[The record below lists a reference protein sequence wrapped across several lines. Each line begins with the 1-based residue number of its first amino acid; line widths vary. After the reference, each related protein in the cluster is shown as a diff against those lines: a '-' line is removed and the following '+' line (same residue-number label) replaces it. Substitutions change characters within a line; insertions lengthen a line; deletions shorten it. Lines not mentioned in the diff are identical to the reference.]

1 LARARRGRPVDGS
14 CDVETWKGLAGLGL
28 TGIAI
33 PLTAGGSGGTAV
45 ELAVIAEQLGA
56 TLAHV
61 PFLES
66 AGFCGALLTAAA
78 DSEPAA
84 ALLPELASGSTI
96 ATFAILEADGAW
108 STDSITTTA
117 RQENGGWRLAGQ
129 KFFVLAADEADVLLV
144 AARSEMGVSV
154 FVVDANAAGLTRSP
168 LPTTDLI
175 RPLSNV
181 SLAGVEARVIGVR
194 GGGWPLVEVGL
205 RSAVIVL
212 AAEQVGICDHVLRL
226 TVEYARDRR
235 QFGRPIGSFQAVKH
249 RCADMLCT
257 VETARTAALYAAWAA
272 SVDDPDT
279 LVAVHLA
286 KAVCSEAADRVTRDA
301 VQVHGG
307 IGFTWEHPLHR
318 YLKRAQGSR
327 LLFGTPAHHRARI
340 ASLIGV
346 DGAPSRASG

>member
-1 LARARRGRPVDGS
+1 VIQATIFRYDREKGGRVELTHSREQLALRAAVHEFLARAQRGRPVDGS

-28 TGIAI
+28 TGITI

-117 RQENGGWRLAGQ
+117 RQENGGWRLAG
-129 KFFVLAADEADVLLV
+129 
-144 AARSEMGVSV
+144 
-154 FVVDANAAGLTRSP
+154 
-168 LPTTDLI
+168 
-175 RPLSNV
+175 
-181 SLAGVEARVIGVR
+181 
-194 GGGWPLVEVGL
+194 
-205 RSAVIVL
+205 
-212 AAEQVGICDHVLRL
+212 
-226 TVEYARDRR
+226 
-235 QFGRPIGSFQAVKH
+235 
-249 RCADMLCT
+249 
-257 VETARTAALYAAWAA
+257 
-272 SVDDPDT
+272 
-279 LVAVHLA
+279 
-286 KAVCSEAADRVTRDA
+286 
-301 VQVHGG
+301 
-307 IGFTWEHPLHR
+307 
-318 YLKRAQGSR
+318 
-327 LLFGTPAHHRARI
+327 ARI